1 MPDSRLSTF
10 TGDLKNS
17 VQQQMPGKDRKV
29 HKVLYLSK
37 GGHISGAQRQLL
49 YLLRGLDRT
58 RFVPL
63 VLCMQAGR
71 FVQELQDLDVP
82 CIVRKLAGW
91 RRVKQFFTRY
101 ADAAYVSR
109 LVRDEGISLVHSSDV
124 WLSEYLL
131 RSAGGAGI
139 PSVLHI
145 RAPIDRRTARRYRC
159 SAASAVV
166 AISKRV
172 EMRLARIAG
181 IPEDKIVLIHDAVDQ
196 DSFKPR
202 DPGSGASILREQ
214 YDTGDAV
221 LVGIVG
227 RVEPSKE
234 QLDFVKIAG
243 DVLNKTNRAAF
254 FIIGEVKDRSYYSRM
269 TRYIT
274 DNGLLGRVH
283 FTGRREDIADVLAG
297 LDVLVSLSGGSV
309 RYEAMM
315 CGATVVCAWS
325 RSPEESYH
333 IRHNETG
340 FLVTPRDRAPV
351 VDVLLDVIE
360 HDELRRRIGRNAR
373 IWAEEHLS
381 HSMLVQETQD
391 LYERLLAD

>member
-1 MPDSRLSTF
+1 MS
-10 TGDLKNS
+10 GKNH
-17 VQQQMPGKDRKV
+17 RI
-29 HKVLYLSK
+29 LYLSK

-49 YLLRGLDRT
+49 YLIGGLDRT
-58 RFVPL
+58 RFTPL
-63 VLCMQAGR
+63 VLCTQAGR
-71 FVQELQDLDVP
+71 FARELQDLDVP

-131 RSAGGAGI
+131 RSAASAGI

-166 AISKRV
+166 AISRRV
-172 EMRLARIAG
+172 EMRLTRIAG
-181 IPEDKIVLIHDAVDQ
+181 IPRDKIVLIHDAVDQ
-196 DSFKPR
+196 DLFKPR
-202 DPGSGASILREQ
+202 VPDSGASILRKQ
-214 YDTGDAV
+214 YDVGDAV

-227 RVEPSKE
+227 RVEPCKE
-234 QLDFVKIAG
+234 QLSFARIAR
-243 DVLNKTNRAAF
+243 DVLRRTDKAAF
-254 FIIGEVKDRSYYSRM
+254 FIIGEAKDPFYYSRIA
-269 TRYIT
+269 RYIR
-274 DNGLLGRVH
+274 NHGLVGRVH

-315 CGATVVCAWS
+315 CGITVVCAWS
-325 RSPEESYH
+325 RSAEESHH
-333 IRHNETG
+333 IRQNETG
-340 FLVTPRDRAPV
+340 FLVTPRDREPV
-351 VDVLLDVIE
+351 VRVLLEVIE
-360 HDELRRRIGRNAR
+360 HEELRSRIGHNAR
-373 IWAEEHLS
+373 VWAQEHLS

-391 LYERLLAD
+391 LYERLLRD